1 MGLGAN
7 VMCRCFVEGKTQ
19 PPFSVPIKVAEDG
32 SLYLDLPLE
41 GNEETHLLFSNWRES
56 GCAHRGM
63 VYESEGINWRA
74 YRSFQQALAEAGW
87 EQFPTLEAELPQTN
101 DGVTSSNA
109 AAQMLAELAFFS
121 EQAELGQVTILVD
134 SDTGEELHH
143 YIAPYGGEFH
153 YGPSGDIFGVDEAG
167 FFIRRSVEQGSQE
180 VFRAMRVKQ
189 LISDPN
195 EAAEGSQ
202 PWVTFENLD
211 SGVRYACAEPLVKI
225 VYWPNGV
232 LQNAEG
238 QVRLGYPNRVH
249 VLTRKRVAADFEAV
263 VNSLRTICEAA
274 VQIGNPIAW
283 R

>member
-19 PPFSVPIKVAEDG
+19 PPFSAPIRVVEDG

-41 GNEETHLLFSNWRES
+41 GNEETHVLFSNWRES

-63 VYESEGINWRA
+63 VYESEGINWSA
-74 YRSFQQALAEAGW
+74 YRSFQQALAEAGL
-87 EQFPTLEAELPQTN
+87 EHFPTLEAELPQTN
-101 DGVTSSNA
+101 DGVTSSSA
-109 AAQMLAELAFFS
+109 AVQMLAELAFFS
-121 EQAELGQVTILVD
+121 EQAELGQVTVLVD
-134 SDTGEELHH
+134 SDTCEELQH
-143 YIAPYGGEFH
+143 YIAAYGGEFH

-189 LISDPN
+189 LIPDPN

-202 PWVTFENLD
+202 PLVTFENLD

-225 VYWPNGV
+225 VYWPNGA

>member
-1 MGLGAN
+1 MSYASD
-7 VMCRCFVEGKTQ
+7 VITW
-19 PPFSVPIKVAEDG
+19 S
-32 SLYLDLPLE
+32 
-41 GNEETHLLFSNWRES
+41 
-56 GCAHRGM
+56 
-63 VYESEGINWRA
+63 A
-74 YRSFQQALAEAGW
+74 YRSFQQALAEAGG

-101 DGVTSSNA
+101 DGVTSSSA
-109 AAQMLAELAFFS
+109 AVQMLAELAFFS
-121 EQAELGQVTILVD
+121 EQAELGQVTALVD
-134 SDTGEELHH
+134 SDTCEELHH
-143 YIAPYGGEFH
+143 YIAAYGGEFH

-189 LISDPN
+189 FIPDPN

-202 PWVTFENLD
+202 PLVTFENLD

-225 VYWPNGV
+225 VYWPNGA
-232 LQNAEG
+232 LQNAEW
-238 QVRLGYPNRVH
+238 QIRLGYPNRVH